1 MWQKG
6 ILQNIIDSSSSIQD
20 HRFFLKVLG
29 VTIIMTL
36 IICPQLALPNGH
48 EIWVTVASSIVIAIV
63 LISMAVI
70 SGVKY
75 KYFALSKYDMW
86 LLICLLYI
94 FIRNSISISLFDWDS
109 FLKILSLI
117 GVYIVLKESTHKNLL
132 IIIAAIIASGIV
144 QSIIAILQLVSI
156 IPSNHSNFLVTGSFE
171 NPALLGLYIAAIIP
185 ILLWLLINNRLSI
198 LRNMFYIGLLLM
210 IMALA
215 ASGSRSAWLGCIS
228 ASVLIIVKTNGM
240 KGKFKIIYEFRL
252 GRIVKLLIV
261 MAGLA
266 IFGYLMYEFKPTS
279 ANSRLFIWAISLCV
293 FLKNPIWGVGKSF
306 SYNYMSAQSEYLTTH
321 PFTPFMSMADNI
333 HHSYNEFIQISA
345 QYGLVGLLIFIMIL
359 YLIISKRCEGLIGA
373 FKYALIGVV
382 VAGMFSYAASSYALI
397 LMVFMYLGIVCRQQD
412 QSFHYKN
419 IDLYLVKHKDV
430 LRLFGIILL
439 LTSFAYAISVFLLE
453 FSFKTRI

>member
-333 HHSYNEFIQISA
+333 HHS
-345 QYGLVGLLIFIMIL
+345 
-359 YLIISKRCEGLIGA
+359 
-373 FKYALIGVV
+373 
-382 VAGMFSYAASSYALI
+382 
-397 LMVFMYLGIVCRQQD
+397 
-412 QSFHYKN
+412 
-419 IDLYLVKHKDV
+419 
-430 LRLFGIILL
+430 
-439 LTSFAYAISVFLLE
+439 TSVP
-453 FSFKTRI
+453 